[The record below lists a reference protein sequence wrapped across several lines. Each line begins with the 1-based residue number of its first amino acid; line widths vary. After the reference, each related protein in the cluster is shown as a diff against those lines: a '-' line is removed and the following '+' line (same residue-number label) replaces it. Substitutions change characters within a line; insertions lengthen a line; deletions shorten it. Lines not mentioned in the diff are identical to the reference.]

1 MPSLYITEYSTEGVD
16 AMGKTMPAAVEPSIT
31 VQKVTIGETSA
42 QSAVLNAQTTLV
54 RLHTDAA
61 CHVAFAS
68 EPTATTGNMRLAID
82 GTEYLAVRPGGSV
95 KVAVI
100 AG

>member
-16 AMGKTMPAAVEPSIT
+16 ALGKTMPAAVEPSIT
-31 VQKVTIGETSA
+31 TQKVTIGATSA

-61 CHVAFAS
+61 CHVLFAS
-68 EPTATTGNMRLAID
+68 DPTATTSSMRIAAD
-82 GTEYLAVRPGGSV
+82 GTEYMAVRSGGSV